1 MLKELRQL
9 FPLCIYWYQ
18 FYLTHSSFED
28 ENMIYLESLDI
39 FNNKNNFVQVSL
51 LKQRLQNGQIDT
63 ELPDPNIQS
72 EPQVQSPTKEIGTEN
87 TVEPGSNGR
96 YCSFFKRS
104 WILGNKP
111 AVIYDGVMILKA
123 EHVIVS
129 IYFLEGDNFLEKSV
143 AARGQYNSS
152 KIVNFHKDSNWYI
165 LPLSI
170 IMIIL

>member
-1 MLKELRQL
+1 
-9 FPLCIYWYQ
+9 
-18 FYLTHSSFED
+18 
-28 ENMIYLESLDI
+28 MIYLESLDI

-104 WILGNKP
+104 
-111 AVIYDGVMILKA
+111 
-123 EHVIVS
+123 
-129 IYFLEGDNFLEKSV
+129 
-143 AARGQYNSS
+143 
-152 KIVNFHKDSNWYI
+152 
-165 LPLSI
+165 
-170 IMIIL
+170 